1 MRSREKKSEEQKEGS
16 GTDSSDYH
24 EEWQIAL
31 MYFIYMSLYIDTTV
45 YREDY
50 MRGGESL
57 TPVKAYNYGEG

>member
-1 MRSREKKSEEQKEGS
+1 MHV
-16 GTDSSDYH
+16 T

-31 MYFIYMSLYIDTTV
+31 MYFIYMSLYIDTMV